1 MFDDQEHQERQVVHV
16 IQKGPRV
23 EIRVSRSTFK
33 GKHFLDLRTFVTNR
47 AGELVPTRKGVTVPL
62 ELLGELELAV
72 RSLRAAVGPGP
83 DRGE

>member
-1 MFDDQEHQERQVVHV
+1 MLRNEDNHDRQVVYV
-16 IQKGPRV
+16 IRKGPRV

-33 GKHFLDLRTFVTNR
+33 GKDFLDLRTFVANR

-72 RSLRAAVGPGP
+72 RSLRVAVGQGP
-83 DRGE
+83 D